1 MKRKGISQ
9 YRLIQDGIVDT
20 RTLDRL
26 KKNENT
32 TVVTLERICRALDCD
47 ISQVVKLE
55 ESSQAELTEL
65 EEENSDVRQTL
76 ENSSARLSSGPKN
89 SVKTERNKK

>member
-55 ESSQAELTEL
+55 E
-65 EEENSDVRQTL
+65 ENSEVRQTL
-76 ENSSARLSSGPKN
+76 ENSSARLSSGPEN

>member
-32 TVVTLERICRALDCD
+32 TVVTLERLCQILHCEVSD
-47 ISQVVKLE
+47 IVKL
-55 ESSQAELTEL
+55 S
-65 EEENSDVRQTL
+65 
-76 ENSSARLSSGPKN
+76 
-89 SVKTERNKK
+89 